1 MSRRTLFALVPL
13 LFVAASAYAE
23 DHIFMSCSGGHSV
36 KKTIFE
42 DGRTQSAAEAAASP
56 TLTID
61 VDLENKKINGF
72 YDAPYGQQIENGSVN
87 IGGYASKLAT
97 EHESGYQ
104 DSISIDRLS
113 GTAIVTHVF
122 HPADDCADHPSHDP
136 SCLQLEIMTVYR
148 CAPAA
153 SDFPTPIPRMLRSW
167 ERLRH
172 YLTWTRMRRAL
183 RRIYSSIER
192 HI

>member
-1 MSRRTLFALVPL
+1 MSRRSLFALVPL
-13 LFVAASAYAE
+13 LFVAVSAYAE
-23 DHIFMSCSGGHSV
+23 DHIYMSCADGHSV

-42 DGRTQSAAEAAASP
+42 DGRTRTTTEATAS

-61 VDLENKKINGF
+61 VDLEHKKINDF

-97 EHESGYQ
+97 EHDSGYQ

-113 GTAIVTHVF
+113 GTAIVTHVY
-122 HPADDCADHPSHDP
+122 HPSDDCAEHPGHEP
-136 SCLQLEIMTVYR
+136 SCLQLEITTVYR

-153 SDFPTPIPRMLRSW
+153 AGFPTPIPRMLRSW

-172 YLTWTRMRRAL
+172 YLTWARMRRAL

>member
-1 MSRRTLFALVPL
+1 MSRRTLFAIVPP
-13 LFVAASAYAE
+13 LFVAVSAYAD
-23 DHIFMSCSGGHSV
+23 DHIYMSCADGHSV

-42 DGRTQSAAEAAASP
+42 DGRTRSTTEATASS
-56 TLTID
+56 LTVD
-61 VDLENKKINGF
+61 VDLEHKKINDF

-113 GTAIVTHVF
+113 GTVIVTHVY
-122 HPADDCADHPSHDP
+122 HPADDCADHPGHDP
-136 SCLQLEIMTVYR
+136 SCSQLETTTVYR

-153 SDFPTPIPRMLRSW
+153 SGFPTPIPRMLRSW

-172 YLTWTRMRRAL
+172 YLTWPRMRRAL
-183 RRIYSSIER
+183 RRIYSSIGR

>member
-1 MSRRTLFALVPL
+1 MSRRILFAVVPL
-13 LFVAASAYAE
+13 LFFAVSAYAE
-23 DHIFMSCSGGHSV
+23 DHIYMFCSDGHSV

-42 DGRTQSAAEAAASP
+42 DGRTRSATEAAASA
-56 TLTID
+56 LSVD
-61 VDLENKKINGF
+61 VDLEHKKINGF

-87 IGGYASKLAT
+87 IGGFASKLAT

-113 GTAIVTHVF
+113 GTTIVTHVY
-122 HPADDCADHPSHDP
+122 HPADDCADHPGQDP
-136 SCLQLEIMTVYR
+136 SCRQLEITTVYR

-153 SDFPTPIPRMLRSW
+153 SGFPTPIPRMLRSW

>member
-1 MSRRTLFALVPL
+1 MFRRTLFAIVPP
-13 LFVAASAYAE
+13 LFVAVSAYAD
-23 DHIFMSCSGGHSV
+23 DHIYMSCADGHSV

-42 DGRTQSAAEAAASP
+42 DGRTRSTTEATASS
-56 TLTID
+56 LTVD
-61 VDLENKKINGF
+61 VDLEHKKINDF

-113 GTAIVTHVF
+113 GTVIVTHVY
-122 HPADDCADHPSHDP
+122 HPADDCADHPGHDP
-136 SCLQLEIMTVYR
+136 SCSQLETTTVYR

-153 SDFPTPIPRMLRSW
+153 SGFPTPIPRMLRSW

-172 YLTWTRMRRAL
+172 YLTWARMRRAL
-183 RRIYSSIER
+183 RRIYSSIGR

>member
-13 LFVAASAYAE
+13 LFIAVSAYAE
-23 DHIFMSCSGGHSV
+23 DHIYMSCVGGHSV

-42 DGRTQSAAEAAASP
+42 DGRTRSTTEATAS

-61 VDLENKKINGF
+61 VDLEHKKINDF

-87 IGGYASKLAT
+87 VGGYASKLAT
-97 EHESGYQ
+97 EHDSGYQ

-113 GTAIVTHVF
+113 GTVIVTHVH
-122 HPADDCADHPSHDP
+122 HPSDDCADHPDHEL
-136 SCLQLEIMTVYR
+136 SCRQLEITTVYR

-153 SDFPTPIPRMLRSW
+153 SGFPTPIPRMLRSW

-172 YLTWTRMRRAL
+172 YLTWARMRRAL